1 MTYVVFGM
9 SIVSVTNSDSA
20 RLVAT
25 DSAWRQFS
33 NRTVEPT
40 AIAVDAAI
48 VTMASVVWGAFFGG
62 IGGPSGPLT
71 LLAISPIVCVLFI
84 PAAKLAKLY
93 LPSALVS
100 AYPHVWKVA
109 TLWLV
114 VVSLLGLAAF
124 ALELKITPQA
134 GAAFTLLG
142 LLGLLG
148 HRIVWRLLARKAVA
162 EGRLRRRR
170 IVLISE
176 AGTSS
181 YSGRI
186 PELDSYGYEIEHS
199 LHVASFD
206 DDAASVRAQIEQAI
220 ELSVP
225 SNIDEVVIAA
235 DARCWPQLKV
245 QLERLRQLPLPVSL
259 MITGALAELVRAPFR
274 PLDSSTLFEVQ
285 SPPLSAGERFAKRA
299 IDLACAALGLLLL
312 SPLLAL
318 VALLIKF
325 DSPGQVLFRQ
335 TRLGFN
341 GRPFKIFKFRT
352 MNVLEDGAGLRQ
364 ATPDDE
370 RTTSFGRW
378 LRRMSIDEL
387 PQLFNVLK
395 GDMSIVGP
403 RPHAV
408 AHDEQFERLISHYA
422 YRRRMKPG
430 ITGFAQVNGYRG
442 GTPKPNLM
450 ESRVKLD
457 ILYIENWSIW
467 LDINIVARTLVEVV
481 RGNNAY

>member
-1 MTYVVFGM
+1 
-9 SIVSVTNSDSA
+9 
-20 RLVAT
+20 
-25 DSAWRQFS
+25 
-33 NRTVEPT
+33 
-40 AIAVDAAI
+40 
-48 VTMASVVWGAFFGG
+48 
-62 IGGPSGPLT
+62 
-71 LLAISPIVCVLFI
+71 
-84 PAAKLAKLY
+84 
-93 LPSALVS
+93 
-100 AYPHVWKVA
+100 
-109 TLWLV
+109 
-114 VVSLLGLAAF
+114 
-124 ALELKITPQA
+124 
-134 GAAFTLLG
+134 
-142 LLGLLG
+142 
-148 HRIVWRLLARKAVA
+148 
-162 EGRLRRRR
+162 
-170 IVLISE
+170 
-176 AGTSS
+176 
-181 YSGRI
+181 
-186 PELDSYGYEIEHS
+186 
-199 LHVASFD
+199 
-206 DDAASVRAQIEQAI
+206 
-220 ELSVP
+220 
-225 SNIDEVVIAA
+225 
-235 DARCWPQLKV
+235 
-245 QLERLRQLPLPVSL
+245 
-259 MITGALAELVRAPFR
+259 
-274 PLDSSTLFEVQ
+274 
-285 SPPLSAGERFAKRA
+285 
-299 IDLACAALGLLLL
+299 LACAALGLLLL

-325 DSPGQVLFRQ
+325 DSPGPVLFRQ

-364 ATPDDE
+364 ATPVDE

-467 LDINIVARTLVEVV
+467 LDISIVARTLVEVV